1 MIPTLSSGSIKEYL
15 KSQEAANAPTAADI
29 KETKISSS
37 NIESIQIDILS
48 ELKAM
53 TSLQEQLIAFLSKG
67 KLDNLEEKREKG
79 SEGGGG
85 GGVMRGLLMLGAGAA
100 MKGGGKDGSAGGFDG
115 LGTALQLGGGL
126 VAGTGAMGLIKR
138 MLGVGKPGV
147 PGATTGPMG
156 RAVAATARAGAA
168 SKAFAGKLIK
178 GGLTGAVVGILANPV
193 GNAVEDLAGK
203 AAGDLATAAM
213 TGAAWGSLL
222 GPTGMLVGAFAGLA
236 IEGLQITTDW
246 ATTHRNEMA
255 DRLREDL
262 AAETLKMNNA
272 NANLPEGEA
281 PVITNDYMRSLGL
294 VNNEAERTSQLFTN
308 QNAPEVVAQEELL
321 TAEIAIAKGILQAQG
336 DDMDIDQARTV
347 VAMENKQLQ
356 RQFMKASSE
365 ERAALEASVG
375 AIMASNIQFLNTI
388 PGVTDEHIENIISQ
402 NLNNGTL
409 GNAATRFIYG
419 EEFKGGTVAAV
430 RAGAGTPTELQFGD
444 EIVAARQM
452 RVEAMEEQARIDRSI
467 AGENEYWGKEF
478 KGIEDSIEI
487 IEALKL
493 KQAELLALIPDNLRG
508 STSAIES
515 ATMIRESAQSSI
527 GNSTG
532 SAQPNVIN
540 INNRSGSS
548 RANVPPKTEV
558 VVVPS
563 PDTSVSTSDTNPAF
577 KARRGSRSGV

>member
-29 KETKISSS
+29 KETKISST
-37 NIESIQIDILS
+37 NMLSIQADILS
-48 ELKAM
+48 ELKTM

-85 GGVMRGLLMLGAGAA
+85 VMRGLMMLGAGAA
-100 MKGGGKDGSAGGFDG
+100 MKGSGKNGSAGGFDG
-115 LGTALQLGGGL
+115 LGTALQIGGGIA
-126 VAGTGAMGLIKR
+126 AGGGAMGLIRR

-156 RAVAATARAGAA
+156 RAVASTMRAGAA

-222 GPTGMLVGAFAGLA
+222 GPGGALVGAFALLA
-236 IEGLQITTDW
+236 KEGLEITTDW
-246 ATTHRNEMA
+246 ATRHRNEMA
-255 DRLREDL
+255 DRLEAEL
-262 AAETLKMNNA
+262 AAETAKMNNT
-272 NANLPEGEA
+272 NAERATKDEA
-281 PVITNDYMRSLGL
+281 PVLTDGYMNSLGL
-294 VNNEAERTSQLFTN
+294 VRQELARTANLFTD
-308 QNAPEVVAQEELL
+308 QNAPEIVAQEQLL
-321 TAEIAIAKGILQAQG
+321 TEEIARDKSILQAQG
-336 DDMDIDQARTV
+336 DMDINQARIV
-347 VAMENKQLQ
+347 VAMENEQLQ
-356 RQFMKASSE
+356 RQHMHASAE
-365 ERAALEASVG
+365 ERLALEASLA
-375 AIMASNIQFLNTI
+375 AIMTENIRFLSTI
-388 PGVTDEHIENIISQ
+388 SDATEDQIESIISQ
-402 NLNNGTL
+402 NLGAGALGT
-409 GNAATRFIYG
+409 AATQFIYG
-419 EEFKGGTVAAV
+419 EDFQGGQVAAV
-430 RAGAGTPTELQFGD
+430 LAGATTKAEMRFGD
-444 EIVAARQM
+444 EIVASREMGFKAL
-452 RVEAMEEQARIDRSI
+452 EEQARIDRSI

-478 KGIEDSIEI
+478 KGIEQSVEI

-493 KQAELLALIPDNLRG
+493 KQAELLALIPDNLKG
-508 STSAIES
+508 GTSAIES

-532 SAQPNVIN
+532 SAQPNVI
-540 INNRSGSS
+540 INNLSGSS